1 MTTTKIL
8 IVEDDQTL
16 NNQLAHLL
24 KKAGYDVEQS
34 FDGEQGLS
42 VAIKQQHQLILL
54 DVMLPKLDGFSFLS
68 ILRKTSRTPVIVL
81 TAKGA
86 EEERIKGF
94 TQGADDYLAK
104 PFNTTELLLRIE
116 ALLRRTHQPNE
127 IKKNKHIKIDGLFL
141 DAIKKHAEVH
151 NVTLSL
157 TTIQFNLLWELSL
170 HHTEVLS
177 KAYLSQRVLNKTL
190 GAYDRSLD
198 MHLSRIRRKLN
209 DVNWQ
214 GDRLQTAHG
223 KGYCLI

>member
-1 MTTTKIL
+1 MNTAKIL

-16 NNQLAHLL
+16 NNQLANLL
-24 KKAGYDVEQS
+24 KKSGYNVEQKY
-34 FDGEQGLS
+34 DGEQGIS
-42 VAIKQQHQLILL
+42 VAIKRKYQLILL
-54 DVMLPKLDGFSFLS
+54 DIMLPKLDGFSFLS
-68 ILRKTSRTPVIVL
+68 ILRKTSQTPVIVL

-86 EEERIKGF
+86 EEERIQGF

-116 ALLRRTHQPNE
+116 ALLRRTHQP
-127 IKKNKHIKIDGLFL
+127 IYTKKNQYIKIDGLFL
-141 DAIKKHAEVH
+141 DGIKKHAEV
-151 NVTLSL
+151 NGVLLNL

-170 HHTEVLS
+170 YHTEVLG
-177 KAYLSQRVLNKTL
+177 KAYLSQRVLNKIL

-214 GDRLQTAHG
+214 GDRLKTVHG
-223 KGYCLI
+223 KGYCLK

>member
-34 FDGEQGLS
+34 FDGDQGLS
-42 VAIKQQHQLILL
+42 MAIKQQHQLILL

-68 ILRKTSRTPVIVL
+68 ILRKTSQTPIIVL

-127 IKKNKHIKIDGLFL
+127 ITQNKHIKIDGLFL
-141 DAIKKHAEVH
+141 DVIKKHAEVN

-170 HHTEVLS
+170 HHGEVLS

>member
-1 MTTTKIL
+1 MKIAKIL
-8 IVEDDQTL
+8 IIEDDQIL

-24 KKAGYDVEQS
+24 KKANYDIDQS

-42 VAIKQQHQLILL
+42 AAIKQQHQLILL
-54 DVMLPKLDGFSFLS
+54 DVMLPKLDGFLFLS
-68 ILRKTSRTPVIVL
+68 ILRKTSQTPVIVL

-116 ALLRRTHQPNE
+116 ALLRRTHQTDEVTN
-127 IKKNKHIKIDGLFL
+127 NKHIKIEGLFL
-141 DAIKKHAEVH
+141 DFIQKRAEV
-151 NVTLSL
+151 NRVAVSL

-170 HHTEVLS
+170 HHAQVLS
-177 KAYLSQRVLNKTL
+177 KAYLSQRILNKTL

-209 DVNWQ
+209 DVHWQ
-214 GDRLQTAHG
+214 GDRLQTVHG

>member
-1 MTTTKIL
+1 MKPVKIL
-8 IVEDDQTL
+8 IVEDDKTL
-16 NNQLAHLL
+16 NDQLANLL
-24 KKAGYDVEQS
+24 KKAGYSVEQM

-42 VAIKQQHQLILL
+42 AAIKQEHQLILL

-68 ILRKTSRTPVIVL
+68 ILRKTSQTPVIVL

-116 ALLRRTHQPNE
+116 ALLRRTHQPSDVTNDKQLQIE
-127 IKKNKHIKIDGLFL
+127 GLLLDGLEKS
-141 DAIKKHAEVH
+141 AKVH
-151 NVTLSL
+151 NISVNL
-157 TTIQFNLLWELSL
+157 TTIQFNLLWELVL
-170 HHTEVLS
+170 HHNQVLS
-177 KAYLSQRVLNKTL
+177 KAYLSQRVLNKIL

-209 DVNWQ
+209 DANWQ
-214 GDRLQTAHG
+214 GERLQTVHG
-223 KGYCLI
+223 KGYCLK